1 MDYKELN
8 QYLLDLDI
16 DQLQPMTTNT
26 TTNTTSNSRTNTKA
40 NDNTKNDINVNS
52 LQRSLELSNNEINP
66 QRITTLN
73 NNMNIQPKI
82 KTDNN
87 QRLNERSNMP
97 CATTMPIG
105 NKDMMFDRFSTSS
118 RTFNETN

>member
-26 TTNTTSNSRTNTKA
+26 TSNTTSNSRTNTKA